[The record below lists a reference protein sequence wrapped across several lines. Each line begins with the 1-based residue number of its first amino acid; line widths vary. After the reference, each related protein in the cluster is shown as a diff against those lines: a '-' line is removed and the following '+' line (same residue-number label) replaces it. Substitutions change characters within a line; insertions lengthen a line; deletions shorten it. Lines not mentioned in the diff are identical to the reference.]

1 MIATKLK
8 MFKMTG
14 RLGIITAV
22 IFCAG
27 SAFGQDPAKKDS
39 VSTVPAEVMSV
50 IKPSCIPCHSN
61 EGRDKPKAK
70 VNFSVWEQY
79 NLMGK
84 TMLAASILD
93 EVKKGDMP
101 PKGFLKSHP
110 DVAFSETQIA
120 QIAQWCDSLK
130 AKP

>member
-1 MIATKLK
+1 MIATKFK
-8 MFKMTG
+8 VFKMTG
-14 RLGIITAV
+14 RLGLMTAV
-22 IFCAG
+22 LFCAG
-27 SAFGQDPAKKDS
+27 SAFAQDPAKKDS
-39 VSTVPAEVMSV
+39 IPAIPAEVMTV
-50 IKPSCIPCHSN
+50 IKPSCMPCHSN

-79 NLMGK
+79 SPMEK

-110 DVAFSETQIA
+110 EVALSETQIV
-120 QIAQWCDSLK
+120 QIAQWCESLK